1 MDEADSS
8 TVLALIKGTLNVASG
23 VADYVASLGANSSD
37 LEAIMSSSATA
48 IRGLTSALN
57 KVDMTQSGGLAD
69 MFSTAAVA
77 QIQLKSSISSVAD
90 LVAAGDYSGALA
102 SATAATSAYTGASLA
117 ALKVEA
123 EQFAALNVD
132 DGSAIATRADVF
144 RLNVGGDVQTF
155 FPLGNDTNRTDSE
168 LSLQYVGVRD
178 V

>member
-1 MDEADSS
+1 
-8 TVLALIKGTLNVASG
+8 
-23 VADYVASLGANSSD
+23 
-37 LEAIMSSSATA
+37 
-48 IRGLTSALN
+48 
-57 KVDMTQSGGLAD
+57 
-69 MFSTAAVA
+69 MFSTAADA

-90 LVAAGDYSGALA
+90 LVAAGDYSGARA

-178 V
+178 VSATLGVAEVVDGNALRLTGENKTLYGLLSRLNEEKEELGEGEPS